1 MTGIKLGI
9 TASIER
15 EVIIG
20 KNSTVW
26 RELTKRPDIGARF
39 QVALGHND
47 LHGTGF
53 LPTDRLWIFSYSRK
67 AEENAA
73 LIERLKRAGAAEYV
87 YVSSATT
94 NVVPQTGCYNYPTVK
109 LLAQNLARE
118 RLNARV
124 LTIGVVFDRIS
135 ELPGGATI
143 ATSYDDLARFMLA
156 PQWPDRVEQPVRLFR
171 SCERPF
177 ESKAEEIAFRMYGYA
192 MNVLR
197 RWPCVLRPVDFVLRG
212 MGYRWYGYLY
222 LSNKT
227 WLTTTS

>member
-1 MTGIKLGI
+1 MTRIKLGV
-9 TASIER
+9 TANIER
-15 EVIIG
+15 EVIVG

-26 RELTKRPDIGARF
+26 RELARRPDIVAKF

-47 LHGTGF
+47 LHSARF
-53 LPTDRLWIFSYSRK
+53 LPTDRLWIFAYSRK
-67 AEENAA
+67 ADENAA
-73 LIERLKRAGAAEYV
+73 LIERLAHAGAAEYV

-94 NVVPQTGCYNYPTVK
+94 NVVPKTRCYNYPMVK
-109 LLAQNLARE
+109 LLAEDLARE

-124 LTIGVVFDRIS
+124 LTIGVVFGRLS

-143 ATSYDDLARFMLA
+143 ATSYDELANFMLA
-156 PQWPDRVEQPVRLFR
+156 PQWPGSLGQPVRLFTP
-171 SCERPF
+171 CERPF
-177 ESKAEEIAFRMYGYA
+177 KSKAEEIAFRLYGYA
-192 MNVLR
+192 MRVLR

-227 WLTTTS
+227 WFTTTS